1 MGIFK
6 RKKDELGSTAG
17 ASTSATD
24 DMQKGKKPKKALWK
38 RILKWTGISFLVLLI
53 LLIAAP
59 FLFKPQIIRLIEK
72 AATDNLN
79 AKVEIGDADLSIF
92 SSFPNFTLKL
102 YDVKVDGVGEFD
114 GITLADLPQVEAK
127 MNFWSVVGGGKY
139 TVKKLKLIDP
149 KIHIVVTE
157 EGKANYDITIPD
169 SSKTDPEEE
178 VPFQLALTDYSI
190 ENGEFIYDDKY
201 YDTYVELKGM
211 NHSGK
216 MTINGDVYDM
226 STHTDM
232 KEFTLEY
239 DEVAYIH
246 KAKTNMDADLQ
257 IDMTE
262 DMVLKFMENQIM
274 LNELKLHADGA
285 FVMDDRGYKF
295 DEFHLSADESSFANF
310 MSMIPTPYQVD
321 LGDLK
326 TDGTL
331 ALKAHVNG
339 YYADNAMPAMAIDM
353 MVNNAMVQY
362 PGMPSNI
369 SSINVDAHVNKPDES
384 LSFDGMVINVKRL
397 DADFAG
403 NTLRSSLNITNP
415 ESDPNIA
422 AKLLANI
429 DLESLK
435 TVIPMPEG
443 EELSGKIKSDVE
455 MAGRLSSI
463 ENEQYEQFKAKG
475 DLLITQMHYKSADL
489 SDVVDLD
496 SLDFQFSPQ
505 YLALKTLNARIGKND
520 FQADGKID
528 NYLAYY
534 FKDELLKGEFNL
546 RSNYLNADDF
556 MTETSEESAEVD
568 ASDSSENN
576 QVIPVPANIDFQLH
590 TSLKEVIYDGISI
603 TNVKGDVHVKDQAA
617 DLQNLS
623 LNALGGS
630 VVMNGLYD
638 TKNADKPH
646 VEMGYELKSINIAE
660 AASAFMT
667 IEKLAPIAKYCEGM
681 INSSFQFNGD
691 LSANLEPIY
700 ESLTGDGTLSS
711 SSVEVA
717 GFKPLE
723 KLSSVLNRSEIAQQ
737 TFKNIN
743 MAFEFKDGKVFVNP
757 FNVNL
762 GKAKTEVSGNTSFE
776 QDIDYTMATFIPK
789 SSVPKSAIAAA
800 EKAMGAANGLGL
812 NLGELPN
819 EIPVNVL
826 LKGKVTDPEITT
838 DLQEK
843 LLELTGNLT
852 DQLKD
857 KLNETK
863 DSIINEVKDKV
874 DDKIDEVK
882 DDLKE
887 RRDKILADAQI
898 QADKIKAAG
907 KASADKARL
916 EADKAY
922 DEAIAAAGNNPI
934 KKKAAQVVAQKAKDK
949 AYEKADQIEEEA
961 NQKADKLMEEAH
973 EKANKLE

>member
-1 MGIFK
+1 MKLFG
-6 RKKDELGSTAG
+6 KKNKED
-17 ASTSATD
+17 
-24 DMQKGKKPKKALWK
+24 KPKKALWK
-38 RILKWTGISFLVLLI
+38 RILKWTGISFFVLLI
-53 LLIAAP
+53 LLILAP

-72 AATDNLN
+72 TATENLN

-92 SSFPNFTLKL
+92 SSFPNFTLTL
-102 YDVKVDGVGEFD
+102 HDVKVEGVGEFD
-114 GITLADLPQVEAK
+114 GITLADLPEVEAK
-127 MNFWSVVGGGKY
+127 MNFWSVVGGGQY

-157 EGKANYDITIPD
+157 EGKANYDIAIPD
-169 SSKTDPEEE
+169 SSKTEPEEE

-190 ENGEFIYDDKY
+190 ENGQFIYDDRY
-201 YDTYVELKGM
+201 YDTYVEIKDM
-211 NHSGK
+211 NHSGELS
-216 MTINGDVYDM
+216 INGDVYDM

-239 DEVAYIH
+239 DEVAYIN
-246 KAKTNMDADLQ
+246 KAKTDMDADLQ

-262 DMVLKFMENQIM
+262 DLILRFKENQIM
-274 LNELKLHADGA
+274 LNALKLHADGA

-295 DEFHLSADESSFANF
+295 DEFDLSADESSFANF
-310 MSMIPTPYQVD
+310 MSMIPTPYAVD

-331 ALKAHVNG
+331 ALKVHVNG
-339 YYADNAMPAMAIDM
+339 YYADDAMPAMAIDM

-369 SSINVDAHVNKPDES
+369 SNINVDAHINKPDES
-384 LSFDGMVINVKRL
+384 LSFDGMVIDVKRL

-403 NTLRSSLNITNP
+403 NTLRSSLNVKNP

-422 AKLLANI
+422 AKLLANV
-429 DLESLK
+429 DLTSLK

-443 EELSGKIKSDVE
+443 EELTGKIKSDVE
-455 MAGRLSSI
+455 MSGRLSSI
-463 ENEQYEQFKAKG
+463 ENEEYEKFNASG
-475 DLLITQMHYKSADL
+475 DLLITRMHYKSADL
-489 SDVVDLD
+489 PDAVDID

-505 YLALKTLNARIGKND
+505 FLALKTFNANIGKND
-520 FQADGKID
+520 FHADGKID

-546 RSNYLNADDF
+546 RSNYLNANYF
-556 MTETSEESAEVD
+556 MTESSGEETTETTETDTSF
-568 ASDSSENN
+568 N
-576 QVIPVPANIDFQLH
+576 QVIPVPANVDFQLH
-590 TSLKEVIYDGISI
+590 TSLKEVIYDDI
-603 TNVKGDVHVKDQAA
+603 TIKNVQGDIHVKDQTA

-638 TKNADKPH
+638 TKNEAKPH
-646 VEMGYELKSINIAE
+646 IEMGYELKSIDISE
-660 AASAFMT
+660 AANAFVT
-667 IEKLAPIAKYCEGM
+667 IEKLAPVAKYCDGL
-681 INSSFQFNGD
+681 INSSFKFNGD
-691 LSANLEPIY
+691 LSSSLEPIY

-711 SSVEVA
+711 TSVEVA

-723 KLSSVLNRSEIAQQ
+723 KLSTVLNRSELAQQ
-737 TFKNIN
+737 TFNNVKL
-743 MAFEFKDGKVFVNP
+743 AFEFKEGKVHVNP
-757 FNVNL
+757 FNINL

-776 QDIDYTMATFIPK
+776 QDIDYKMATFIPK
-789 SSVPKSAIAAA
+789 SSVPKTAIAAA

-826 LKGKVTDPEITT
+826 LKGKVADPEITT

-857 KLNETK
+857 KLNEKK

-898 QADKIKAAG
+898 QADKVKAAG
-907 KASADKARL
+907 KESAERARK

-949 AYEKADQIEEEA
+949 AYAKADQLEEES
-961 NQKADKLMEEAH
+961 NKKADKIMEEAH